1 VLYEIE
7 TAIYFLKDTV
17 YKYRDKILDQ
27 FKKDIQKEKRRFE
40 KVYFEFNMTK
50 YFEKLLSWFE
60 ERSLDIQASH
70 DSLKLI
76 YYVRR
81 VFFSLYDREN
91 EMAFCSMKLAKLHRK
106 TRSDLIITSSLFV
119 ECEKLSSKIVDF
131 ELEFAKFILQTKNAH
146 DAYVYLQNNFSKIET
161 KVEQMAKQINT
172 YSWMPKMVDKKAQLL
187 QIELQIK
194 INPRNPTIKDN
205 FQDFVKKIKTDKWEK
220 PNFKFA
226 QYLDTLDAQ
235 AMPLALNQD
244 EKRKRNIQ
252 KIFYYIESL
261 KYGFK
266 YIWQSL
272 PRSLELWFE
281 YQHESGDEKMQNYMR
296 SELQNLESFKL
307 ATALQ
312 IFLNRFGH

>member
-1 VLYEIE
+1 MLYEIE

-17 YKYRDKILDQ
+17 YKYREKILDQ
-27 FKKDIQKEKRRFE
+27 FKKDIQKDKRRFE

-131 ELEFAKFILQTKNAH
+131 ELEFAKFIL
-146 DAYVYLQNNFSKIET
+146 
-161 KVEQMAKQINT
+161 
-172 YSWMPKMVDKKAQLL
+172 
-187 QIELQIK
+187 
-194 INPRNPTIKDN
+194 
-205 FQDFVKKIKTDKWEK
+205 
-220 PNFKFA
+220 
-226 QYLDTLDAQ
+226 
-235 AMPLALNQD
+235 
-244 EKRKRNIQ
+244 
-252 KIFYYIESL
+252 
-261 KYGFK
+261 
-266 YIWQSL
+266 
-272 PRSLELWFE
+272 
-281 YQHESGDEKMQNYMR
+281 
-296 SELQNLESFKL
+296 
-307 ATALQ
+307 
-312 IFLNRFGH
+312 